1 MHFQLNKCTKPTAPP
16 EEAQIEQTPAK
27 NIGQTQNVLTNTI
40 LKAKLLHNRHL
51 KVFGKKN
58 VKN

>member
-1 MHFQLNKCTKPTAPP
+1 MYFQLSKCTKPTAPP

-40 LKAKLLHNRHL
+40 LKSKIATQQT
-51 KVFGKKN
+51 FESIW
-58 VKN
+58 

>member
-27 NIGQTQNVLTNTI
+27 NIGQTQNVLTNI
-40 LKAKLLHNRHL
+40 YNHL
-51 KVFGKKN
+51 KVCGKKN
-58 VKN
+58 LKN